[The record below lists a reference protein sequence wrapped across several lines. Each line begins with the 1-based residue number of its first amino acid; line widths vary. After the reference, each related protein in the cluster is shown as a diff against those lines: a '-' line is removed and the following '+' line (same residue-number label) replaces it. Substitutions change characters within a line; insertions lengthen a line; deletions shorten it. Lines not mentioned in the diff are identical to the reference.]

1 MSCFWDAIIR
11 KLNSSEW
18 SLLGLSGRVSPSVL
32 CQQCKKKNRLVGD
45 GILWQGKVISRQER
59 SEHFEMIKDYGCHT
73 WSGHLTSSCDSFL
86 LLLTDICCINIEHR
100 GSYGVSNYT
109 NPKAKRKII
118 LHSNRGH
125 MW

>member
-1 MSCFWDAIIR
+1 M
-11 KLNSSEW
+11 
-18 SLLGLSGRVSPSVL
+18 
-32 CQQCKKKNRLVGD
+32 GD